1 MTVDERF
8 EDLLDDLSGFYRSWL
23 VYLGLEL
30 ELIAGLHAA
39 GERGLTAAELAPAAR
54 CAAGPVDGW
63 CRAAFA
69 YRLLD
74 LAGGDE
80 AEPRFRIDPDLAGV
94 LLDEELPEYL
104 GGQFVFTVGASVDH
118 GRMLEFFRTGE
129 PLAERSPRFH
139 RAVEKLNAQDTVLF
153 MDEGLPHLEAVAE
166 RLRDGGSV
174 LDIACGGGGWLVAM
188 AWRFPDARLTGIE
201 FDPDWLQRARTRVRA
216 EDLEDR
222 ITVEPLEPARL
233 EWADRFDLA
242 YLQDVLHELPD
253 PVATLRNAARALH
266 PGGTLAVLDWCMP
279 DDLESYRTPHG
290 ELLWGYQ
297 LDELYQGTS
306 LLTRA
311 AFVDL
316 FRDASLADPTLIE
329 LEAGAT
335 LFVWRRGD

>member
-1 MTVDERF
+1 MSVDERF

-30 ELIAGLHAA
+30 ELIATLHAA
-39 GERGLTAAELAPAAR
+39 GDRGLTADELGPAAR
-54 CAAGPVDGW
+54 CAVGPVDGW

-74 LAGGDE
+74 LAGGDQ
-80 AEPRFRIDPDLAGV
+80 ATPRFRIDPDLAGV

-118 GRMLEFFRTGE
+118 HRMIDFYRTGE

-139 RAVEKLNAQDTVLF
+139 RAVEKLNAQDTTLF
-153 MDEGLPHLEAVAE
+153 MDDGLPHLDAAVE
-166 RLRDGGSV
+166 RLDAGGAA
-174 LDIACGGGGWLVAM
+174 LDIACGGAGWLVAM
-188 AWRFPDARLTGIE
+188 AWRFPTSQLTGIE
-201 FDPDWLQRARTRVRA
+201 FDPDWLQRARTRIRA
-216 EDLEDR
+216 EELEER

-233 EWADRFDLA
+233 TWTDRFDFA

-253 PVATLRNAARALH
+253 PVATLRGAATALR

-279 DDLESYRTPHG
+279 ADLESYRTPHG

-306 LLTRA
+306 LLTRDG
-311 AFVDL
+311 FVEL
-316 FRDASLADPTLIE
+316 FRAAGLGDPTLIE

>member
-8 EDLLDDLSGFYRSWL
+8 EDLLGDLSGFYRSWL

-30 ELIAGLHAA
+30 ELLATLHGAA
-39 GERGLTAAELAPAAR
+39 DRGLTAEEVAAGAR
-54 CAAGPVDGW
+54 CAQGPVDGW

-69 YRLLD
+69 YSLLELVD
-74 LAGGDE
+74 RDQAV
-80 AEPRFRIDPDLAGV
+80 PRFRIDPDLAGV

-104 GGQFVFTVGASVDH
+104 GGQFVFTVGASIEHV
-118 GRMLEFFRTGE
+118 GMVEFFRTGE
-129 PLAERSPRFH
+129 PLAARSPRFH
-139 RAVEKLNAQDTVLF
+139 RAVEKLNSQDTTLF
-153 MDEGLPHLEAVAE
+153 MDEGLSQLGPVVDT
-166 RLRDGGSV
+166 LRAGGSI
-174 LDIACGGGGWLVAM
+174 LDIACGGAGWLVAM
-188 AWRFPDARLTGIE
+188 AWEFPTATLTGIE
-201 FDPDWLQRARTRVRA
+201 FDPDWLQRARTRIRA
-216 EDLEDR
+216 EELDDR
-222 ITVEPLEPARL
+222 VTVEPLEPARL
-233 EWADRFDLA
+233 AWTDRFDLV

-253 PVATLRNAARALH
+253 PGATLTGAARALR

-279 DDLESYRTPHG
+279 AEIEQYRTPHG

-306 LLTRA
+306 LWTRD

-316 FRDASLADPTLIE
+316 FRAAGLGEPTLVE